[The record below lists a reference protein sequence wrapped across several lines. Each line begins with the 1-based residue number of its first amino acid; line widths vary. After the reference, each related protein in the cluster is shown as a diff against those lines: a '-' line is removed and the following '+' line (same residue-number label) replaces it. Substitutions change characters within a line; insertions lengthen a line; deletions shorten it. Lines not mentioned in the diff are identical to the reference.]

1 MIKTYISFNGKLLLW
16 SGCIGFESKKRTM
29 ARKDLKR
36 THGRRKIPLPTAAE
50 MRLLQILWDKGEA
63 TVEDVVN
70 AHPEKKRPNYKTTQ
84 TLLRIMEQKGFITHE
99 AQGRVFVFRPLIS
112 RKTVDHGFVQALLSQ
127 NFSGSASG
135 LLVNLLEASPVDQK
149 ELDELEAYLRE
160 YRKRSQLED
169 PHHE

>member
-1 MIKTYISFNGKLLLW
+1 MAGKD
-16 SGCIGFESKKRTM
+16 IRRT
-29 ARKDLKR
+29 RGKQKV
-36 THGRRKIPLPTAAE
+36 PLPTTAE
-50 MRLLQILWDKGEA
+50 VRLLQILWDKGEA

-70 AHPEKKRPNYKTTQ
+70 AHIAKKKPNYKTIQ

-99 AQGRVFVFRPLIS
+99 AQGRVFVFKPLIS
-112 RKTVDHGFVQALLSQ
+112 RKTVDHGFVKALLSQ
-127 NFSGSASG
+127 NFKGSASG

-160 YRKRSQLED
+160 YRKRSQLDD